1 MSPPSPRQGGAPT
14 PNVLDVREL
23 KTYFEI
29 PRSIVDRFRGG
40 PRTVRAVDGV
50 SLSIRRGETLGLVGE
65 SGCGKSTLG
74 RSVLRLVEPT
84 AGEVRIEGQNVVGAG
99 GAELRQL
106 RRRAQIIFQD
116 PASSLNPRMTI
127 GQIVEEPLTIFR
139 VADRTGRRARV
150 AELLG
155 QVGLPPDAAG
165 RYPHQLSGGQR
176 QRVGIAA
183 ALALDPTLIV
193 ADEPTSALDVSV
205 QAQILNLLEDLQER
219 LGLAYLFI
227 SHNLE
232 VVRHIS
238 DRVAVM
244 YLGKIVESAPTERL
258 FARPLHPY
266 TRALLAAVPSVDPD
280 DPREPTL
287 LEGEA
292 PSPLNPPA
300 GCRFHPRCPI
310 ARPICGLQEPLLSED
325 EADHLVACHLVA
337 CHAVAW
343 ARAQAVPGHPPPDP
357 SAWRTVAPAIQG
369 AREHPAP

>member
-1 MSPPSPRQGGAPT
+1 MSPPDAAAP
-14 PNVLDVREL
+14 VLDVREL
-23 KTYFEI
+23 KTYF
-29 PRSIVDRFRGG
+29 PVPQNVVNRLRFG
-40 PRTVRAVDGV
+40 PRMVRAVDGV
-50 SLSIRRGETLGLVGE
+50 SLSINPGETLGLVGE

-74 RSVLRLVEPT
+74 RSVLRLVEVS
-84 AGEVRIEGQNVVGAG
+84 AGEVRLAGLDVGRASA
-99 GAELRQL
+99 AELRQL

-116 PASSLNPRMTI
+116 PSSSLNPRLTAGQTI
-127 GQIVEEPLTIFR
+127 EEPLAIFGL
-139 VADRTGRRARV
+139 ADRAGRKTRAG
-150 AELLG
+150 ELLE
-155 QVGLPPDAAG
+155 QVGLPAEAAS

-183 ALALDPTLIV
+183 ALALEPVLIV

-205 QAQILNLLEDLQER
+205 QAQILNLMESLQAR

-227 SHNLE
+227 SHNLD

-266 TRALLAAVPSVDPD
+266 TRALLAAIPSPDPD
-280 DPREPTL
+280 DRRDPVPIA
-287 LEGEA
+287 GET
-292 PSPLNPPA
+292 PSPIDPPA

-310 ARPICGLQEPLLSED
+310 AQAICSTAEPPLLPDS
-325 EADHLVACHLVA
+325 HNHHVA

-343 ARAQAVPGHPPPDP
+343 ARAQSTASIPDP
-357 SAWRTVAPAIQG
+357 TDWHQTAPTS
-369 AREHPAP
+369 PLTTDD

>member
-1 MSPPSPRQGGAPT
+1 MSQPEVKP
-14 PNVLDVREL
+14 VLDVRDL
-23 KTYFEI
+23 KTYFEV
-29 PRSIVDRFRGG
+29 PQNLVNRLRFG

-50 SLSIRRGETLGLVGE
+50 SLSIAPGETLGLVGE

-74 RSVLRLVEPT
+74 RSVLRLVEVSS
-84 AGEVRIEGQNVVGAG
+84 GEIRVGGQDVVRAS
-99 GAELRQL
+99 ATELRQL

-116 PASSLNPRMTI
+116 PSSSLNPRLTI
-127 GQIVEEPLTIFR
+127 GQTVEEPLTIF
-139 VADRTGRRARV
+139 DRSDRAGRKARV
-150 AELLG
+150 AELLQ
-155 QVGLPPDAAG
+155 QVGLPPGAAS

-183 ALALDPTLIV
+183 ALALNPLLIV

-205 QAQILNLLEDLQER
+205 QAQILNLMEALQAR

-227 SHNLE
+227 SHNLD

-258 FARPLHPY
+258 YGQPLHPY
-266 TRALLAAVPSVDPD
+266 TRALLAAIPSTDPD
-280 DPREPTL
+280 DRRAPLPISGEP
-287 LEGEA
+287 
-292 PSPLNPPA
+292 PSPISPPA

-310 ARPICGLQEPLLSED
+310 AQPVCSTEEPPLLS
-325 EADHLVACHLVA
+325 DHQDHLVA

-343 ARAQAVPGHPPPDP
+343 ARAQSTGDLLPDP
-357 SAWRTVAPAIQG
+357 AEWLAASG
-369 AREHPAP
+369 